1 MSSSIICR
9 LGPQPVVLCE
19 LSRGRR
25 SLILLNYF
33 KAPEIQASAS
43 RGLLLLL
50 LEMVTGARESL
61 CRFERS
67 DVEEVLLF

>member
-50 LEMVTGARESL
+50 LLEMVTGARESSVQIL
-61 CRFERS
+61 KKP
-67 DVEEVLLF
+67 